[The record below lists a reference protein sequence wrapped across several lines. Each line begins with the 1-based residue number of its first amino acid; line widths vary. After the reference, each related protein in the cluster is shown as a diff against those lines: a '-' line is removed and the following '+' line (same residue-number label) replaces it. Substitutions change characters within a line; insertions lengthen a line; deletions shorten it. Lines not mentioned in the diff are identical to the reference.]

1 MACKATGYSLETTRT
16 SYTLNAL
23 YRINAQAAR
32 KVSASLQ
39 NERLRTENTTSAFN
53 AWCRSHQKMVDA
65 ITQQSS
71 SNNFLESLKSS
82 LTHQRQLS
90 DKQLA
95 VAARILGIH

>member
-1 MACKATGYSLETTRT
+1 MVQIS
-16 SYTLNAL
+16 S
-23 YRINAQAAR
+23 
-32 KVSASLQ
+32 
-39 NERLRTENTTSAFN
+39 
-53 AWCRSHQKMVDA
+53 KMVDA